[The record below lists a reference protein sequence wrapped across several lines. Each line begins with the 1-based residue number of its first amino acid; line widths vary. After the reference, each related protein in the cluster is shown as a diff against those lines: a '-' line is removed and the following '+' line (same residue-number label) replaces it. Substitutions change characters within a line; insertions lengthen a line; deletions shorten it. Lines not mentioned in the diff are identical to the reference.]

1 MSLVTWPTSYFT
13 FHCIFNIS
21 LSMTAFVPTLREKI
35 CSCLKLPMD
44 PQIMNS
50 FLKKSLQKYPNR
62 IILHFVD
69 YLQIF
74 PRIKI
79 LYGTCFQNNCV
90 FVEMINKKAFIF
102 NQIQHKAINSLIQ
115 FSFKVGLNTYTLRL
129 GSIYFLF
136 VHVVI
141 TNLFH

>member
-1 MSLVTWPTSYFT
+1 
-13 FHCIFNIS
+13 
-21 LSMTAFVPTLREKI
+21 MTAFVPTLREKI
-35 CSCLKLPMD
+35 CSCLKASNGSPNNEFFS
-44 PQIMNS
+44 Q
-50 FLKKSLQKYPNR
+50 KSLQKYPNR